1 MKKSIHE
8 QSRSRS
14 MMGMP
19 VGAQI
24 GVVLEGGK
32 KIQCTVMESKGRTII
47 IQEIKSGK
55 CWELELEEV
64 TDPRNE

>member
-1 MKKSIHE
+1 
-8 QSRSRS
+8 
-14 MMGMP
+14 MGMP

-32 KIQCTVMESKGRTII
+32 KIQCTVMESKGRTIV